1 MYIKGADLEMG
12 ETSQG
17 VSTPSPGLEPVNVV
31 APPPQPHGET
41 NPSRPPSIVQE
52 FPARNAEGTPTEGG
66 EDIVG
71 GGDALLLLGA
81 SEILV
86 RLTLAGRRIC
96 ARFMRP
102 SWGDGDGAPLA
113 PARVCCLRAC
123 RWEEDRGNGR
133 QFLRDVDLGHAG

>member
-1 MYIKGADLEMG
+1 MIILFLICLPLRLLYFAVCVHQRSRLGDGGDEPRCLDPIPRLE
-12 ETSQG
+12 S
-17 VSTPSPGLEPVNVV
+17 VNVV

-86 RLTLAGRRIC
+86 RSGRGIH
-96 ARFMRP
+96 P
-102 SWGDGDGAPLA
+102 SRALDPGRAA
-113 PARVCCLRAC
+113 HLRSVH
-123 RWEEDRGNGR
+123 ETFVG
-133 QFLRDVDLGHAG
+133 

>member
-1 MYIKGADLEMG
+1 VYIKGADLEMG

-86 RLTLAGRRIC
+86 RSGRGIH
-96 ARFMRP
+96 P
-102 SWGDGDGAPLA
+102 SRALDPGRAA
-113 PARVCCLRAC
+113 HLRSVH
-123 RWEEDRGNGR
+123 ETFVG
-133 QFLRDVDLGHAG
+133 